1 MLKHKIVV
9 AGAKNV
15 GKSSLI
21 ARYCDHIFNENTK
34 ETIGVA
40 FKRKEIKYKEK
51 FTIELNIWDFGG
63 EAKYRVLFPAYVKGA
78 SAALLL
84 YDTTSKSSLEDIKNW
99 VDIIDENSKEV
110 IKIMIGT
117 KIDLKDER
125 EVSKADAVEINEKFQ
140 SYGEPV
146 GTSSKTGENVEQ
158 VFLNVVKAIIER
170 DLQECPQCGELFSKK
185 LKICNFCGKNIEL
198 DMIS

>member
-21 ARYCDHIFNENTK
+21 ARYCDNVFNENTK

-40 FKRKEIKYKEK
+40 FKRKEIKYREK
-51 FTIELNIWDFGG
+51 FTVELNIWDFGG
-63 EAKYRVLFPAYVKGA
+63 EAKYRVLFPAYVNGA

-117 KIDLKDER
+117 KIDLKD
-125 EVSKADAVEINEKFQ
+125 
-140 SYGEPV
+140 
-146 GTSSKTGENVEQ
+146 
-158 VFLNVVKAIIER
+158 
-170 DLQECPQCGELFSKK
+170 
-185 LKICNFCGKNIEL
+185 
-198 DMIS
+198 